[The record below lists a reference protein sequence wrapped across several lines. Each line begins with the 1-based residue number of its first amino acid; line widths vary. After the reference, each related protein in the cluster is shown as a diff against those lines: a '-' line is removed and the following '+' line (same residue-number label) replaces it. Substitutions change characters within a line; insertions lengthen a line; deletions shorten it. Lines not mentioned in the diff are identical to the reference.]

1 MVGFTMVGQD
11 IEQNITMSSK
21 IGVKF
26 SSGGFRTDFCNLLV
40 WQLKFLFSMV
50 GWTIADNYLH
60 FVDSSNVLNSY
71 DLRFHIFALSGK

>member
-1 MVGFTMVGQD
+1 MFTLTLKYGWIYHGWTS

-40 WQLKFLFSMV
+40 CQLKFLFWMV
-50 GWTIADNYLH
+50 G
-60 FVDSSNVLNSY
+60 
-71 DLRFHIFALSGK
+71 